1 MHEKILIPKDSYV
14 DIQQDDVD
22 GKTYITVT
30 VEPKRGFEPIDGDF
44 VTIEI
49 NGDFPFSDECKTKK
63 LIGILRGKLTRGY
76 FGFGI
81 YAGINLSE
89 RLSLNCEFGY
99 NTDNFART
107 STEEEK
113 QELLDKLANIG
124 KRWNADKKCV
134 EDIPQRKF
142 KSGDKVR
149 IKEGISSKTHDNVG
163 PSFVEE
169 MDDLLGKTMTVDRY
183 TDEDSYVACEGI
195 YWSFLE
201 DWLEPW
207 SDEPKKDD
215 LCIFWDEDINEP
227 YIQFYEKNGEVKRS
241 GNCDSN
247 GIWWDNAIK
256 WDGTREQFEKVRKGL
271 I

>member
-63 LIGILRGKLTRGY
+63 LIGILRGKLTRGNSS
-76 FGFGI
+76 FGI
-81 YAGINLSE
+81 YAGINLSKG
-89 RLSLNCEFGY
+89 LSLNCAFGY
-99 NTDNFART
+99 YTDNFART

-142 KSGDKVR
+142 KAGDKVKL
-149 IKEGISSKTHDNVG
+149 IKGKKADRVHPTPLFYRSA
-163 PSFVEE
+163 
-169 MDDLLGKTMTVDRY
+169 MDSLIGKKLTVTRY
-183 TDEDSYVACEGI
+183 SIENSVLTAESGYYLA
-195 YWSFLE
+195 E

-207 SDEPKKDD
+207 SDEPKNDD

>member
-63 LIGILRGKLTRGY
+63 LIGILRGKLARGN
-76 FGFGI
+76 FSFGI
-81 YAGINLSE
+81 YAGINLSKG
-89 RLSLNCEFGY
+89 LSLNCEFGY
-99 NTDNFART
+99 YTDYFART

-142 KSGDKVR
+142 KAGDKVKL
-149 IKEGISSKTHDNVG
+149 IKGKKADRVHPTPLFYRSA
-163 PSFVEE
+163 
-169 MDDLLGKTMTVDRY
+169 MDSLIGKKLTVTRY
-183 TDEDSYVACEGI
+183 SIENSVLTAESGYYLA
-195 YWSFLE
+195 E

-207 SDEPKKDD
+207 SDEPKVGDWVIAWNKDMS
-215 LCIFWDEDINEP
+215 LAVIGVKINARP
-227 YIQFYEKNGEVKRS
+227 IQACRHVLNNNNSYKH
-241 GNCDSN
+241 
-247 GIWWDNAIK
+247 AIK
-256 WDGTREQFEKVRKGL
+256 FDGTVEQFEKVRKAE